1 MSTSVIVGIA
11 VHAEPRRFMA
21 TVESVRRHTPGAG
34 IAVIPDRPDAETSAT
49 LARMPGLHLLPPPEA
64 AGGAACLNRLLGSTD
79 AGVCVLLESGCL
91 VSPGWLDRLLA
102 GLAAH
107 LRNGLAGPS
116 TNRAWNAQQVEPRCT
131 PAEAALADA
140 ARRLAARHG
149 GETRTLE
156 PLHALS
162 DFCYAVRREV
172 WNDIGMADEGYGGG
186 PCWEMEY
193 NARAARA
200 GWRGVW
206 VPASFVWRAPFT
218 ARRALDERRLF
229 EASRRRYQDR
239 LCGLRLR
246 GVAGAY
252 EPHCRGDA
260 CEHFAPAELIQLRI
274 EPRPAPAVL
283 PLPIVIAPRAPDA
296 PAQAGPSTDDAAAA
310 AAHLSPSTEN
320 ATTVPEPPLITC
332 IMPTRGRTELALQA
346 VRYFQAQDYPRLEL
360 VIIDDAG
367 SDLGSR
373 LPPDPRIRWET
384 VPPGTSIGAKR
395 NLAVERARGDIVAQ
409 WDDDDW
415 YAPHRLRM
423 QAAPILAGRADV
435 TALRADVFFDLERWE
450 FWGCTE
456 ALHRRLF
463 VGNVHGGT
471 LMYRR
476 AVWGARAS
484 YPAASLAED
493 AAFLTRAV
501 RAGARVERVDEP
513 GLYLYLRHGANAWR
527 FALGRHVDPGGWL
540 RIDEPACFAADR
552 EFYRVRSAAAR
563 AEGAPRRVRVAAA
576 EPPLVSCLMPTA
588 DRRRFVPRAIELFLR
603 QGYAAREL
611 VIVDDGRDAV
621 EDLVPADPRIRY
633 VRAERSASLGAK
645 RNLACSL
652 ARGELLL
659 HWDDDDWTAADRI
672 TRQVSALLAS
682 GAEVCG
688 LSVVRYFDP
697 AARLA
702 WEYRWTD
709 AARPWVGGN
718 TLLYRRGAWERRPF
732 PALNVGEDTRWVWS
746 QPSVHALTDS
756 RFFAALVHPRN
767 TSQKQTRGS
776 RWHPIPLSLV
786 LEQMG
791 EDWGF
796 YASLAREPAA
806 VG

>member
-1 MSTSVIVGIA
+1 MSTSVVVGIH
-11 VHAEPRRFMA
+11 VHAEPRRFVA
-21 TVESVRRHTPGAG
+21 TVESVRRHTPGAEL
-34 IAVIPDRPDAETSAT
+34 AVIPDRPDAATSAT
-49 LARMPGLHLLPPPEA
+49 LARMPGLHVLPSPDGT
-64 AGGAACLNRLLGSTD
+64 GGAACLNRLLGSTD
-79 AGVCVLLESGCL
+79 AAVCVLLESGCL
-91 VSPGWLDRLLA
+91 VSPGWLDRLLE

-107 LRNGLAGPS
+107 PRNGVAGPS
-116 TNRAWNAQQVEPRCT
+116 TNRAWNAQQVEPRCA
-131 PAEAALADA
+131 PAEAALAETS
-140 ARRLAARHG
+140 RRLAARHG
-149 GETRTLE
+149 GATRTLE
-156 PLHALS
+156 PLHSLA

-172 WNDIGMADEGYGGG
+172 WDAIGAADEGYGGG
-186 PCWEMEY
+186 PCWEMDY

-206 VPASFVWRAPFT
+206 VPASFVWRAPFSP
-218 ARRALDERRLF
+218 RRAHDERRLF

-246 GVAGAY
+246 GIAGAY

-260 CEHFAPAELIQLRI
+260 CEHFAPPELIQLRI
-274 EPRPAPAVL
+274 EPRPAPGA
-283 PLPIVIAPRAPDA
+283 LPIAIPLAPPA
-296 PAQAGPSTDDAAAA
+296 PAPGTP
-310 AAHLSPSTEN
+310 AAHAPPSAEP
-320 ATTVPEPPLITC
+320 ATPGAAPVPEPPLISC

-360 VIIDDAG
+360 VIVDDAG

-373 LPPDPRIRWET
+373 LPPDPRIRWQA
-384 VPPGTSIGAKR
+384 VPPGMSIGAKR
-395 NLAVERARGDIVAQ
+395 NLAVQHARGEIVAQ

-415 YAPHRLRM
+415 YAPQRLRV
-423 QAAPILAGRADV
+423 QAAPILGGRADV

-471 LMYRR
+471 LVYRR

-484 YPAASLAED
+484 YPATSLAED

-501 RAGARVERVDEP
+501 RTGARVERVDVP
-513 GLYLYLRHGANAWR
+513 DLYLYLRHGANAWR
-527 FALGRHVDPGGWL
+527 FDPGRHLDPRGWL
-540 RIDEPACFAADR
+540 RLDEPACLAADR

-563 AEGAPRRVRVAAA
+563 HAAPRRVQVAAGEA
-576 EPPLVSCLMPTA
+576 PLVSCLMPTA

-603 QGYAAREL
+603 QDYAAREL

-621 EDLVPADPRIRY
+621 GDLVPADPRIRY
-633 VRAERSASLGAK
+633 VRAERSATLGAK

-659 HWDDDDWTAADRI
+659 HWDDDDWAAPDRL
-672 TRQVSALLAS
+672 TRQVGALLAS

-697 AARLA
+697 AARQA

-718 TLLYRRGAWERRPF
+718 TLLYRRAAWERRPF
-732 PALNVGEDTRWVWS
+732 PALNVGEDTRWVWA

-767 TSQKQTRGS
+767 TSRKQTRGS
-776 RWHPIPLSLV
+776 RWHPVPLSLV
-786 LEQMG
+786 VEQMG
-791 EDWGF
+791 ADWGF